1 MYEVKICLLLVLA
14 IGVVACAKP
23 DPVEAAFQKCTKS
36 ITDNIKSLENQPQAI
51 KSVANGIAGMGLKVC
66 DLIKTACK
74 DKESAACQVILEQY
88 K

>member
-1 MYEVKICLLLVLA
+1 MYEVKIWRLLVLA

-51 KSVANGIAGMGLKVC
+51 RDIANGIAGMGLKAC
-66 DLIKTACK
+66 ELIKTVCQDQK
-74 DKESAACQVILEQY
+74 SSACQVILEQY